1 MKKNHNF
8 NNKLCT
14 KKMTFEECEL
24 TILRQAVDN
33 TEKKQGIAKVNN
45 EDVKQ
50 MLEIVEDFL
59 RNKKLICYG
68 GTAINNI
75 LPKHARFYKRDIQIP
90 DYDFFSH
97 DPIRH
102 AKELAD
108 IYYEN
113 GYKDVEAKSG
123 IHQGTFKV
131 FVNYIPV
138 ADITFLHSEIYKN
151 IHKQSIKIDN
161 IHYAPPDFLRMSMYL
176 ELSRPDGDVSRW
188 EKVWKRLQLLNKHH
202 PIKTKNC
209 NKIDYSLK
217 GEAPTSR
224 LNNLI
229 RNKLIDKG
237 VIFFGGYSSYLY
249 ARYMPTNEKNLIKEI
264 ADYDVLIENSD
275 ECANNLVE
283 TLNENGYTNVKMI
296 FHKAIGEIV
305 PKHYEIKVNNKSLV
319 FIYESIACHSYNK
332 LEIEGKTV
340 NVASIETILSFYLA
354 FLYVNNSYFK
364 NDKLLCISKFLFSI
378 IEKNRLRNTGI
389 LKRFTI
395 NCYGKQDTLE
405 DIRSK
410 KAAKYNE
417 FNKINIQDNIKEY
430 EMWFLKYTPTK
441 NKTKRN
447 RYTKRKPTIIKSI
460 KSKTIKNR
468 LMNIF
473 SST

>member
-1 MKKNHNF
+1 
-8 NNKLCT
+8 
-14 KKMTFEECEL
+14 
-24 TILRQAVDN
+24 
-33 TEKKQGIAKVNN
+33 
-45 EDVKQ
+45 
-50 MLEIVEDFL
+50 
-59 RNKKLICYG
+59 
-68 GTAINNI
+68 
-75 LPKHARFYKRDIQIP
+75 
-90 DYDFFSH
+90 
-97 DPIRH
+97 
-102 AKELAD
+102 
-108 IYYEN
+108 
-113 GYKDVEAKSG
+113 
-123 IHQGTFKV
+123 
-131 FVNYIPV
+131 
-138 ADITFLHSEIYKN
+138 
-151 IHKQSIKIDN
+151 
-161 IHYAPPDFLRMSMYL
+161 
-176 ELSRPDGDVSRW
+176 
-188 EKVWKRLQLLNKHH
+188 
-202 PIKTKNC
+202 
-209 NKIDYSLK
+209 
-217 GEAPTSR
+217 
-224 LNNLI
+224 
-229 RNKLIDKG
+229 
-237 VIFFGGYSSYLY
+237 
-249 ARYMPTNEKNLIKEI
+249 
-264 ADYDVLIENSD
+264 
-275 ECANNLVE
+275 
-283 TLNENGYTNVKMI
+283 MI